1 MNNNEINLINTFSD
15 FVINN
20 KNFSFLRFG
29 DAELLCMHGKTEG
42 RTKDLHNYSTEL
54 GNELL
59 NALKKFVNRENVFLG
74 KWDRNAC
81 AVILNSYI
89 EQLNI
94 KNLCS
99 FHILSS
105 ESDYVNQ
112 HQYNF
117 YKTLKESNRKKVFV
131 AHEGLKKMSSF
142 LNSDEMILIPKIN
155 AFNEI
160 EKIKEACL
168 QSYEPNSIYIYCAGM
183 NTKVLIGNTLEKF
196 KDTTHLD
203 IGSAYEPFVNNI
215 TRSKHM
221 NSPELNN
228 FYKDLL

>member
-1 MNNNEINLINTFSD
+1 MNNHEIDLINKFSD
-15 FVINN
+15 FITND
-20 KNFSFLRFG
+20 KNFSFVRFG
-29 DAELLCMHGKTEG
+29 DAELLCMHGKSEG
-42 RTKDLHNYSTEL
+42 RTKDLHDYSTEL

-59 NALKKFVNRENVFLG
+59 NSLKTFVNRENVFLG
-74 KWDRNAC
+74 KWDRNDC
-81 AVILNSYI
+81 EIILKSYI
-89 EQLNI
+89 DQLNI

-105 ESDYVNQ
+105 ESNYVNQ
-112 HQYNF
+112 YQYNF
-117 YKTLKESNRKKVFV
+117 YKTLKTSNRKKVFV

-142 LNSDEMILIPKIN
+142 LNSDEMVLIPKIN

-160 EKIKEACL
+160 ERIKETCL
-168 QSYEPNSIYIYCAGM
+168 KTYEPNSIYIYCAGM
-183 NTKVLIGNTLEKF
+183 NTKILISNTLEKF
-196 KDTTHLD
+196 KDSTHLD

-221 NSPELNN
+221 NSVELNN